1 MRITRLLFR
10 NKKDKTF
17 LNQSKELLSQASFR
31 ILHRLFILDKL
42 YFAYSHVGVSEEVVL
57 DSYFPQAYI
66 SKEKHQ
72 KHLEEI
78 QKINDEIKLNF
89 FARSFRE
96 FSKKAPDF
104 IKKKYCDRINGYE
117 PVKKAVILM
126 LLSDKDMNILI
137 VGNKEEKAKDLF
149 IDCIR
154 DIYSDGVFGRGS
166 DFLGLRYDMDGY
178 RSGLISKADGK
189 LLCLKDFEDMNGVDA
204 EFLKIAMDK
213 KVIFIAHEDKS
224 FSEDADINIFA
235 VASTKELRFVSN
247 SPDILNQQ
255 VPVSKDVQSCFH
267 LRFICRNITRNL
279 SGLKDISENQSRKS
293 EDFTFNRNSNASI
306 MSQISAL
313 QDRNVVDEQE
323 YIKKYISY
331 AQKLDVSFN
340 EKLNDHIVQF
350 SEKLDSLYDPRK
362 FVTKPDKETV
372 VKLVM
377 RLAKANARLGLRRDV
392 LIDDLV
398 EAERIVTYSFLIN

>member
-1 MRITRLLFR
+1 MRISRLLFR

-17 LNQSKELLSQASFR
+17 LNQSKDLLNSNSFK
-31 ILHRLFILDKL
+31 ILYRLFVLDKL
-42 YFAYSHVGVSEEVVL
+42 YFAYNHVGVSSDVVL
-57 DSYFPQAYI
+57 DSFFPQAYI

-72 KHLEEI
+72 KHLEEV
-78 QKINDEIKLNF
+78 QKINDEIKANF
-89 FARSFRE
+89 FSRSFRE

-117 PVKKAVILM
+117 PVKKAIILM
-126 LLSDKDMNILI
+126 LVSDKDLNILI

-149 IDCIR
+149 VDCIR

-166 DFLGLRYDMDGY
+166 DLLGLRYDMDGY
-178 RSGLISKADGK
+178 HSGLIPKADGK

-204 EFLKIAMDK
+204 EFFKIAMDK

-224 FSEDADINIFA
+224 FSEDANMNVLA

-255 VPVSKDVQSCFH
+255 VPINKDVQSYFH

-279 SGLKDISENQSRKS
+279 SGLKEISDNQSRKS
-293 EDFTFNRNSNASI
+293 EDFTFNRNSNDSI
-306 MSQISAL
+306 MNQITAL
-313 QDRNVVDEQE
+313 QDKNVVDEQE

-331 AQKLDVSFN
+331 AQKIDVSFN
-340 EKLNDHIVQF
+340 EKLNDHIVHF
-350 SEKLDSLYDPRK
+350 SEKLDTLYDPRK
-362 FVTKPDKETV
+362 FVAKPDKENI

-377 RLAKANARLGLRRDV
+377 RLAKANAKLGLRRD
-392 LIDDLV
+392 IIIEDLM
-398 EAERIVTYSFLIN
+398 EAEMIVTYSLLIN